1 MKLKDIILKQKGN
14 VKTYF
19 QGDMNQIEKQQQT
32 MYTRTFK
39 LKLHSLNAFKLEDV
53 NNMAMYL
60 DKY

>member
-1 MKLKDIILKQKGN
+1 
-14 VKTYF
+14 
-19 QGDMNQIEKQQQT
+19 